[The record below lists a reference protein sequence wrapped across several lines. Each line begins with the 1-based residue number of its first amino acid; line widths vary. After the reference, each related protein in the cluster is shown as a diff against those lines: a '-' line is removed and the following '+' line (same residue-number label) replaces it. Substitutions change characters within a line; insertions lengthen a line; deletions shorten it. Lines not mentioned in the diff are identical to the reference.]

1 MLDRIFEIIQKED
14 KKNPLTDEQIAALL
28 NIKREDV
35 TQFRLKNNIPD
46 SRERRKPYLLEDLK
60 KIIEEDPSISD
71 RNLTKKLNL
80 LGYNISR
87 FVVSQLKKEI
97 LKEIKVERKVYLKN
111 FVPEED
117 VESQKEEI
125 LSFKDIIG
133 SEGSL
138 KAQISL
144 AKAAVLYPPHGLH
157 TLIVGPPGAGKSQL
171 AEAMYNFAVESGRFK
186 EGAPFVVFNCAD
198 YADNPQLLMA
208 QLFGYV
214 KGAFTGADTEKRGL
228 VEKANGGILF
238 LDEVHRLPSEGQ
250 EILFYLLDKGKFR
263 RLGET
268 ESTREAQI
276 MLIAATTENPESA
289 LLLTFRRRI
298 PVLIELPSLSERPP
312 HERYEIIYNFF
323 TKESVRLNKTIVIKK
338 EALRALMLYECPGNL
353 GQLRSDIQVACA
365 KSFLASLGSKSSSLV
380 VDVSDLPNHVKMG
393 LFRLNKREPEIERYL
408 GEDLVVYPDKKVKI
422 FPKEDRYMLPDEI
435 YQFIEERFIDLKRQG
450 LTKEEIDKILSKEME
465 IELKKF
471 AASVKTSISI
481 SKKELVNV
489 VGEKIVNAVEKAY
502 EIARRSFKNLEDNL
516 FYSLAIHLSATYER
530 ILSGK
535 PIFNPQLENIIR
547 EYPLEYSTAKIM
559 AKEINKELGI
569 ELPEE
574 EIGFIAMY
582 LKTFSGE
589 KPVEEGRVGV
599 IVLTHGHVASSMA
612 EVANRLLGVNHAIGI
627 DMALDEKPEK
637 VLERTI
643 EVVKRIDEGKGS
655 IILVDMGSLVTF
667 GEIITKRT
675 GIPTRVVARVDTVM
689 VLEAVRRA
697 IIPETT
703 LDEIADAI
711 DSEKSYVGKVETL
724 FDKKPS
730 KAIVTVCITGEGTAL
745 KIKKYIED
753 LIPEL
758 KENYKVIP
766 VGMLRQEDI
775 AKEIEKIRKENDVA
789 AFVGTIN
796 PGIESI
802 PFISVEEVL
811 KGDGVEKIK
820 KIIGLKKENPLK
832 EVIDE
837 ELIFLDVDAFV
848 KSDVIDLLA
857 EKLYE
862 KGYVDDRFL
871 LSVYKREAM
880 GATILNDGIA
890 IPHGYPEHVIKP
902 AIAIAKLKEPI
913 YWEKDLMADL
923 VFMIALKEESNN
935 YLSWLNKLV
944 LNKEI
949 VQKLKKTKTSMEIKK
964 IIVNFTNHDD

>member
-1 MLDRIFEIIQKED
+1 MLDKIFEIIQKED

-60 KIIEEDPSISD
+60 KIIKEDPSISD
-71 RNLTKKLNL
+71 RNLTRELNF

-171 AEAMYNFAVESGRFK
+171 AEAMYNFAVESGRFR

-268 ESTREAQI
+268 ENTREAQI

-393 LFRLNKREPEIERYL
+393 LFRLNKRDPEIERYL

-643 EVVKRIDEGKGS
+643 EVVKRIDEGKGC

-758 KENYKVIP
+758 KENYKIIP

-923 VFMIALKEESNN
+923 VFMIALKEESKEYFM
-935 YLSWLNKLV
+935 YLYHVLTDQNSINKLKGARNPDEV
-944 LNKEI
+944 REI
-949 VQKLKKTKTSMEIKK
+949 LTS
-964 IIVNFTNHDD
+964 

>member
-393 LFRLNKREPEIERYL
+393 LFRLNKRDPEIERYL

-530 ILSGK
+530 ILGGK

-589 KPVEEGRVGV
+589 KPVEGGRVGV

-643 EVVKRIDEGKGS
+643 EVVKRIDEGKGC

-758 KENYKVIP
+758 KENYKIIP
-766 VGMLRQEDI
+766 VGMLVQEDI
-775 AKEIEKIRKENDVA
+775 VKEIEKIRKENDVA

-923 VFMIALKEESNN
+923 AFMIALKEESKEYFM
-935 YLSWLNKLV
+935 YLYHVLTDQNSINKLKGARNPDEV
-944 LNKEI
+944 REI
-949 VQKLKKTKTSMEIKK
+949 LTS
-964 IIVNFTNHDD
+964 